1 MDIKKRVE
9 ELTQIINYN
18 NHKYYVEDNPEID
31 DYEYDTLMN
40 ELIDIEKNYPEYKR
54 EDSPTQRVGGVAL
67 DKFEQVVHKTPM
79 LSLSNAFSD
88 NDLID
93 FDNRIKGVVNSDV
106 EYVVEFKIDGLSAVI
121 TYENGVLKIG
131 ATRGDGAV
139 GENVTKNLKTVK
151 SIPIKINE
159 NMNLQVRGEVFIP
172 KNKFEKLNK
181 YQEEN
186 GLNLFANPRN
196 AAAGSLRQLDS
207 KVAAKRHLDIF
218 VFNLEGIDEDRFKT
232 HSESLE
238 FLKELGF
245 KVSSNYK
252 VCKNI
257 QEVIEFINY
266 WTDHRSELKFDID
279 GMVIKVN
286 DLKQREEL
294 GNTTKSPRWA
304 IAYKFPAE
312 KKKTK
317 LLDIIIQVGRT
328 GNLTPTALLEPVQ
341 VAGSIVS
348 RATLHNEDYIKQKD
362 IKIKDTVIIQKAGD
376 VIPEVVEVVK
386 DERDGTEVEF
396 KMPDKCPECGFETN
410 RLEGEAA
417 VKCMNISCPAQIR
430 RGIIHFVSRDAMN
443 IDGLGERIVT
453 LLLKENLIKDIAD
466 IYYLE
471 KENLVSLER
480 MGEKSSENLIEAIQN
495 SKENDLSRLVFG
507 LGIKYIGSKGAKI
520 LSSNFDDIYKIIE
533 AEKEDLI
540 QLEEFGEIMAD
551 SVVDFFNNDKN
562 LELIEKFKTVNV
574 NLKSLKTES
583 NEVKIFEG
591 MKIVLTGTLDKYKRN
606 DVKEIIENF
615 GGKVTGSVS
624 KSTDI
629 VFAGREAGSK
639 LDKANSL
646 EIKVID
652 ENTFDEIIK
661 LFSKEEVK
669 KHLDMSN

>member
-1 MDIKKRVE
+1 MDIKKRVQE
-9 ELTQIINYN
+9 ITEIINYH
-18 NHKYYVEDNPEID
+18 NHKYYVEDDPEID
-31 DYEYDTLMN
+31 DYDYDMLMN
-40 ELIDIEKNYPEYKR
+40 ELIDIEKKYPEYKR
-54 EDSPTQRVGGVAL
+54 EDSPTQRVGGAVL

-79 LSLSNAFSD
+79 LSLSNAFSG
-88 NDLID
+88 NDLRD

-131 ATRGDGAV
+131 ATRGDGSV

-151 SIPIKINE
+151 SIPMKISGNL
-159 NMNLQVRGEVFIP
+159 NLQVRGEVFIP
-172 KNKFEKLNK
+172 KDKFEKLNK

-207 KVAAKRHLDIF
+207 KIAAKRHLDMF
-218 VFNLEGIDEDRFKT
+218 VFNLEGIDEDKFKT

-257 QEVIEFINY
+257 EEVIEFINY
-266 WTDHRSELKFDID
+266 WTEHRSELKFDID

-386 DERDGTEVEF
+386 EERDGTQVEF
-396 KMPDKCPECGFETN
+396 KMPDECPECGFETS

-466 IYYLE
+466 IYYLK
-471 KENLVSLER
+471 KEDLVSLER
-480 MGEKSSENLIEAIQN
+480 MGEKSSQNLIEAIQK

-520 LSSNFDDIYKIIE
+520 LAGNFDDIYKIIE

-562 LELIEKFKTVNV
+562 LELIEKFKSVNV
-574 NLKSLKTES
+574 NLKSLKSES
-583 NEVKIFEG
+583 NEVKIFDG

-606 DVKEIIENF
+606 DVKEIIEKF

-624 KSTDI
+624 KSTNI

-646 EIKVID
+646 GIKVID

-661 LFSKEEVK
+661 LSSKEEVQ

>member
-9 ELTQIINYN
+9 ELTEIINYH
-18 NHKYYVEDNPEID
+18 NHKYYVEDDPDID
-31 DYEYDTLMN
+31 DYDYDILMN
-40 ELIDIEKNYPEYKR
+40 ELMDIEKIYPEYKR

-93 FDNRIKGVVNSDV
+93 FDNRIKSVVNGSV

-121 TYENGVLKIG
+121 TYENSVMKIG
-131 ATRGDGAV
+131 ATRGDGTV
-139 GENVTKNLKTVK
+139 GENVTKNLRTVK
-151 SIPIKINE
+151 SIPMKISE
-159 NMNLQVRGEVFIP
+159 NLNLQVRGEVFIP
-172 KNKFEKLNK
+172 KDKFEKLNK

-207 KVAAKRHLDIF
+207 KIAAKRHLDMF
-218 VFNLEGIDEDRFKT
+218 VFNLEGIDEDKFKT

-238 FLKELGF
+238 YLKSLGF
-245 KVSSNYK
+245 KVSPNYK
-252 VCKNI
+252 VCNNI
-257 QEVIEFINY
+257 EGVIEFINY
-266 WTDHRSELKFDID
+266 WTDNREQLKFDID

-286 DLKQREEL
+286 DLSQRDEL

-396 KMPDKCPECGFETN
+396 RMPNKCPECGFETS
-410 RLEGEAA
+410 RLDGEAA

-443 IDGLGERIVT
+443 IDGLGERIVA

-466 IYYLE
+466 IYYLK
-471 KENLVSLER
+471 KEDLVSLER
-480 MGEKSSENLIEAIQN
+480 MGEKSSQNLIDAIQK
-495 SKENDLSRLVFG
+495 SKDNDLARLVFG

-520 LSSNFDDIYKIIE
+520 LASNFDDIYKIIE
-533 AEKEDLI
+533 SKREDLI
-540 QLEEFGEIMAD
+540 QLEEFGEVMAD
-551 SVVDFFNNDKN
+551 SVVDFFNNSKN
-562 LELIEKFKTVNV
+562 LELIEKFKIVNV

-583 NEVKIFEG
+583 DDVKIFEG

-606 DVKEIIENF
+606 DVKEIIERF

-629 VFAGREAGSK
+629 VFAGRDAGSK

-646 EIKVID
+646 GVKVID
-652 ENTFDEIIK
+652 ENMFDEIIK
-661 LFSKEEVK
+661 LLSKEEVQ

>member
-9 ELTQIINYN
+9 ELTQIINYH
-18 NHKYYVEDNPEID
+18 NHKYYVEDDPEID
-31 DYEYDTLMN
+31 DYDYDMLMK
-40 ELIDIEKNYPEYKR
+40 ELMDIENKHPEYKK

-67 DKFEQVVHKTPM
+67 DKFKQVVHKTPM
-79 LSLSNAFSD
+79 LSLSNAFSE

-93 FDNRIKGVVNSDV
+93 FDNRIKGIVNSDV

-121 TYENGVLKIG
+121 TYENGALKIG
-131 ATRGDGAV
+131 ATRGDGQV
-139 GENVTKNLKTVK
+139 GEDVTNNLKTVK
-151 SIPIKINE
+151 SIPMRINE
-159 NMNLQVRGEVFIP
+159 NSNLQVRGEVFIP
-172 KNKFEKLNK
+172 KDKFQKLND

-186 GLNLFANPRN
+186 GMNLFANPRN

-207 KVAAKRHLDIF
+207 KIAAKRHLDMFI
-218 VFNLEGIDEDRFKT
+218 FNLEGIDEDKFKT

-238 FLKELGF
+238 CLKNLGF
-245 KVSSNYK
+245 KVSPNYK
-252 VCKNI
+252 ICKNI

-266 WTDHRSELKFDID
+266 WTDHRDELKFDID

-286 DLKQREEL
+286 DLKQRDIL

-317 LLDIIIQVGRT
+317 VLDIIIQVGRT

-341 VAGSIVS
+341 IAGSIVS

-376 VIPEVVEVVK
+376 IIPEVVEVVK
-386 DERDGTEVEF
+386 DERDGTQIEF
-396 KMPDKCPECGFETN
+396 EMPDECPECGFETS
-410 RLEGEAA
+410 RLDGEAA
-417 VKCMNISCPAQIR
+417 VKCTNISCPAQIR
-430 RGIIHFVSRDAMN
+430 RGIIHFVSRNAMN
-443 IDGLGERIVT
+443 IDGLGERIVA

-466 IYYLE
+466 IYYLK
-471 KENLVSLER
+471 KEDLVPLER
-480 MGEKSSENLIEAIQN
+480 MGEKSSQNLIEAIQK

-520 LSSNFDDIYKIIE
+520 LASNFDDVYKIIE

-540 QLEEFGEIMAD
+540 NLEEFGEVMAE

-562 LELIEKFKTVNV
+562 LELIEKFKAVDV

-591 MKIVLTGTLDKYKRN
+591 MKIVLTGTLEKYKRN
-606 DVKEIIENF
+606 DVKEIIEKF

-624 KSTDI
+624 KSTHV
-629 VFAGREAGSK
+629 VFAGRDAGSK

-646 EIKVID
+646 GIKVID
-652 ENTFDEIIK
+652 ENTFDEIIN
-661 LFSKEEVK
+661 LSSKEEVL
-669 KHLDMSN
+669 KHLDIE

>member
-172 KNKFEKLNK
+172 KDKFEKLNK

-207 KVAAKRHLDIF
+207 KIAAKRHLDIF

-443 IDGLGERIVT
+443 IDGLGERIVA

-466 IYYLE
+466 IYYLK
-471 KENLVSLER
+471 KENLISLER
-480 MGEKSSENLIEAIQN
+480 MGEKSSQNLIEAIQK

-520 LSSNFDDIYKIIE
+520 LSSDFDDIYKIIE

-540 QLEEFGEIMAD
+540 KLEEFGEIMAD

-606 DVKEIIENF
+606 DVKEIIEKF

-646 EIKVID
+646 GIKVID

>member
-9 ELTQIINYN
+9 ELTEIINYH
-18 NHKYYVEDNPEID
+18 NHKYYVQDDPEIE
-31 DYEYDTLMN
+31 DYDYDMLMN
-40 ELIDIEKNYPEYKR
+40 ELMDIEKKYPEYKK
-54 EDSPTQRVGGVAL
+54 EDSPTQRVGGIAL

-88 NDLID
+88 SDLRD
-93 FDNRIKGVVNSDV
+93 FDNRIKNVVNSDV

-131 ATRGDGAV
+131 ATRGDGQV
-139 GENVTKNLKTVK
+139 GEDVTKNLKTVK
-151 SIPIKINE
+151 SIPIKISE
-159 NMNLQVRGEVFIP
+159 NLNLQVRGEVFIP
-172 KNKFEKLNK
+172 KDKFEKLNK

-207 KVAAKRHLDIF
+207 KIAAKRHLDMF
-218 VFNLEGIDEDRFKT
+218 VFNLEGIDEDKFKT

-257 QEVIEFINY
+257 QEVIEFISY
-266 WTDHRSELKFDID
+266 WTEHRSELKFDID

-312 KKKTK
+312 RKKTK

-396 KMPDKCPECGFETN
+396 KMPDKCPECGFDTS

-443 IDGLGERIVT
+443 IDGLGERIVA

-466 IYYLE
+466 IYYLK
-471 KENLVSLER
+471 KEDLVSLER
-480 MGEKSSENLIEAIQN
+480 MGEKSSQNLIEAIQK

-520 LSSNFDDIYKIIE
+520 LANDFDDIYKIIE
-533 AEKEDLI
+533 AKKEDLI
-540 QLEEFGEIMAD
+540 QLEEFGEVMAD
-551 SVVDFFNNDKN
+551 SVVDFFDNDKN
-562 LELIEKFKTVNV
+562 LELIEKLKTANV
-574 NLKSLKTES
+574 NLKSLKTNS
-583 NEVKIFEG
+583 SEVKIFEG

-606 DVKEIIENF
+606 DVKEIIEKF

-646 EIKVID
+646 GIKVID
-652 ENTFDEIIK
+652 EKIFDEIIK
-661 LFSKEEVK
+661 LSSKEEVQ

>member
-9 ELTQIINYN
+9 ELTEIINYH
-18 NHKYYVEDNPEID
+18 NHKYYVQDEPEID
-31 DYEYDTLMN
+31 DYDYDMLMK
-40 ELIDIEKNYPEYKR
+40 ELMDIENKYPEYKK

-67 DKFEQVVHKTPM
+67 DKFKQVVHKTPM

-88 NDLID
+88 KDLMD

-121 TYENGVLKIG
+121 TYENGLLKIG
-131 ATRGDGAV
+131 ATRGDGTV
-139 GENVTKNLKTVK
+139 GEDVTNNLKTIK
-151 SIPIKINE
+151 SIPIKISE
-159 NMNLQVRGEVFIP
+159 NLNLQVRGEVFIP
-172 KNKFEKLNK
+172 KDKFEKLNK

-186 GLNLFANPRN
+186 ELNLFANPRN

-207 KVAAKRHLDIF
+207 KIAAKRHLDMFI
-218 VFNLEGIDEDRFKT
+218 FNLEGIDEDRFKT
-232 HSESLE
+232 HNESLE
-238 FLKELGF
+238 YLKKLGF
-245 KVSSNYK
+245 KVSPNYK
-252 VCKNI
+252 ICKNI

-266 WTDHRSELKFDID
+266 WTDNRNQLKFDID

-286 DLKQREEL
+286 DLKQRDEL

-386 DERDGTEVEF
+386 GERDGTQVEF
-396 KMPDKCPECGFETN
+396 KMPNECPECGFETS

-466 IYYLE
+466 IYYLK
-471 KENLVSLER
+471 KEDLVSLER
-480 MGEKSSENLIEAIQN
+480 MGEKSSQNLIEAIQK

-562 LELIEKFKTVNV
+562 LELIEKFKTANV
-574 NLKSLKTES
+574 NLKSLKIDS

-591 MKIVLTGTLDKYKRN
+591 MKIVLTGTLEKYKRN
-606 DVKEIIENF
+606 DVKEIIEKF

-629 VFAGREAGSK
+629 VFAGSDAGSK

-646 EIKVID
+646 GIKVID
-652 ENTFDEIIK
+652 ENIFDDIIK
-661 LFSKEEVK
+661 LSSKEEVQ
-669 KHLDMSN
+669 KHLDMIN

>member
-1 MDIKKRVE
+1 MDINKRVE

-18 NHKYYVEDNPEID
+18 NHKYYVEDDPEID
-31 DYEYDTLMN
+31 DYEYDTLIN
-40 ELIDIEKNYPEYKR
+40 ELIDIENKYPEYKK
-54 EDSPTQRVGGVAL
+54 EDSPTQRVGGTAL

-151 SIPIKINE
+151 SIPIKISE

-172 KNKFEKLNK
+172 KDKFEKLNK

-207 KVAAKRHLDIF
+207 KVTAKRNLDIF

-266 WTDHRSELKFDID
+266 WTDHRSQLKFDID

-386 DERDGTEVEF
+386 GERDGSEVEF

-466 IYYLE
+466 IYYLK

-480 MGEKSSENLIEAIQN
+480 MGEKSSENLIEAIQK

-520 LSSNFDDIYKIIE
+520 LASNFDDIYKIIE

-562 LELIEKFKTVNV
+562 LELIEKLKTVNV

-606 DVKEIIENF
+606 DVKEIIEKF

-646 EIKVID
+646 GIKVID
-652 ENTFDEIIK
+652 ENVFDEIIK

>member
-18 NHKYYVEDNPEID
+18 NHKYYVEDDPEID

-40 ELIDIEKNYPEYKR
+40 ELIDIENKYPEYKK

-151 SIPIKINE
+151 SIPMKISE

-172 KNKFEKLNK
+172 KDKFEKLNK

-207 KVAAKRHLDIF
+207 KIAAKRHLDIF
-218 VFNLEGIDEDRFKT
+218 VFNLEGIDEDKFKT

-257 QEVIEFINY
+257 EEVIEFINY
-266 WTDHRSELKFDID
+266 WTNHRSELKFDID

-386 DERDGTEVEF
+386 DERDGTEIEF
-396 KMPDKCPECGFETN
+396 KMPEKCPECGFETN
-410 RLEGEAA
+410 RLEGEVA

-443 IDGLGERIVT
+443 IDGLGERIVA

-466 IYYLE
+466 IYYLK
-471 KENLVSLER
+471 KEDLISLER
-480 MGEKSSENLIEAIQN
+480 MGEKSSQNLIEAIQR

-520 LSSNFDDIYKIIE
+520 LASDFDDIYKIIE

-562 LELIEKFKTVNV
+562 LELIEKFKAVNV

-583 NEVKIFEG
+583 DDVKIFEG

-606 DVKEIIENF
+606 DVKEIIEKF

-629 VFAGREAGSK
+629 VFAGKEAGSK

-646 EIKVID
+646 GIKVID

-661 LFSKEEVK
+661 LISKEEVQ
-669 KHLDMSN
+669 KHLNISN